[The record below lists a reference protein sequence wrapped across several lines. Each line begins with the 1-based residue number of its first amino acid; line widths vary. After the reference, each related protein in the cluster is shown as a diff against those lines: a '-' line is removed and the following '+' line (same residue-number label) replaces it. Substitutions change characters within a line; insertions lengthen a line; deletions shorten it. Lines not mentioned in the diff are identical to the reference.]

1 MLPSDCIRQ
10 RARSKGIYY
19 SRVLI
24 GRHGGK
30 PVIFE
35 YDKNGKPVDKLTC
48 APKARRNYYQ
58 VKDTLFLVERD
69 KKVAE
74 RLYPQLRQF
83 WDSKLMKFLTSDF
96 VAGPSQFYKI
106 GYVIVKIEPSKSYP
120 GLGMV
125 WLQAVL
131 HLGKSVIILEEPREK
146 PLRWLNDDFIWF
158 SHHAAFIQM
167 AAFSETVLQI
177 VIEVTVSRGSGTIGR
192 YFARKTAKEVA
203 EIYVV
208 RKGRMYAARKYLEK
222 KLKEQLRKRLVVAA
236 KAVGKATVA
245 FAKEFALCYATVN
258 SEKQLVKQLH
268 AGKLTYNFLYPA
280 ITRASAA
287 FTTTVISEMLGSG
300 IDTVF
305 KKSEV
310 IQTEA
315 GKYLSARITKL
326 FTTDAINSLGTA
338 VALAV
343 ADVQEKKAN
352 NISKALPNHLV
363 TQLKQ
368 IFLNE
373 VKGAVTS
380 LAKAG

>member
-1 MLPSDCIRQ
+1 MSATTRGPQCDAKDQYQYLRPYPGGRVFTCSLGGRPVSMLPSDCIRQ

-24 GRHGGK
+24 GRRGGK

-35 YDKNGKPVDKLTC
+35 YDENGKPVDKLTC

-58 VKDTLFLVERD
+58 VKNTLFLVERD
-69 KKVAE
+69 KRLAE
-74 RLYPQLRQF
+74 RLYPQLKQF

-120 GLGMV
+120 GSGMV

-131 HLGKSVIILEEPREK
+131 HLGKSVIILEEPQGK

-158 SHHAAFIQM
+158 SHHAAFMQM
-167 AAFSETVLQI
+167 
-177 VIEVTVSRGSGTIGR
+177 
-192 YFARKTAKEVA
+192 
-203 EIYVV
+203 
-208 RKGRMYAARKYLEK
+208 
-222 KLKEQLRKRLVVAA
+222 
-236 KAVGKATVA
+236 
-245 FAKEFALCYATVN
+245 
-258 SEKQLVKQLH
+258 
-268 AGKLTYNFLYPA
+268 
-280 ITRASAA
+280 AA
-287 FTTTVISEMLGSG
+287 FTTTVIAETLGSV

-343 ADVQEKKAN
+343 ADIQEQKAN
-352 NISKALPNHLV
+352 NVSKALPNHLV
-363 TQLKQ
+363 AQLKQ